1 MKDIFDISSTTQNF
15 GMKNSAKFCSI
26 CVSMIHLYAVCSCVQ
41 TVIFITVL
49 FLKPQV
55 SLYILHNLS
64 QFEKHKK
71 KVDLL

>member
-1 MKDIFDISSTTQNF
+1 
-15 GMKNSAKFCSI
+15 
-26 CVSMIHLYAVCSCVQ
+26 MIHLYAVCSCVQ